1 MCHVLDIAM
10 EVILVKYIIHVSV
23 HRVCVLGSH
32 VQLVSTPWTV
42 AHQVPLSVE
51 FSRQKYWNAYL
62 FSSPGDLPNPANEPW
77 SPALQA
83 DSLLSAATTAKS
95 L

>member
-1 MCHVLDIAM
+1 MCHVIDIAM

-51 FSRQKYWNAYL
+51 FSRREHLSELTFPSPHDMEVGLKRQK
-62 FSSPGDLPNPANEPW
+62 
-77 SPALQA
+77 
-83 DSLLSAATTAKS
+83 SLLQREKNIRNDFMKS
-95 L
+95 